1 MEVTSPAI
9 PNSTLPLGS
18 GPDLAKLLDLDKA
31 IIEARKEFPPLHRSG
46 SNTAFNKNK
55 PHRFSTQDD
64 VYACV
69 MPTLTAKNITVSSC
83 VWMVE
88 GKPFVVTSISHSGGG
103 YRSSLFPVADVSP
116 HKVGGAITYGTR
128 YNICSLLSLQIEDDD
143 DGNTAAGVKQ
153 QADGNPSSRPAN
165 PSSRPAAPAPAA
177 PAPQAAPA
185 STGNDRDFIN
195 W

>member
-46 SNTAFNKNK
+46 SNTAFDKRK

-69 MPTLTAKNITVSSC
+69 MPTLTARAITVSSC

-88 GKPFVVTSISHSGGG
+88 GLKLQTVGRENGESGDWRILVVVGEEFTAGEASHC
-103 YRSSLFPVADVSP
+103 
-116 HKVGGAITYGTR
+116 GT
-128 YNICSLLSLQIEDDD
+128 
-143 DGNTAAGVKQ
+143 G
-153 QADGNPSSRPAN
+153 
-165 PSSRPAAPAPAA
+165 
-177 PAPQAAPA
+177 
-185 STGNDRDFIN
+185 
-195 W
+195 